1 MSVKHR
7 EVIARCNHS
16 STGMRALRLANIGM
30 TEFGAETFSAAM
42 DQGTFTKHLQELD
55 LRYPMAVVPV
65 EQAT

>member
-1 MSVKHR
+1 M
-7 EVIARCNHS
+7 
-16 STGMRALRLANIGM
+16 STGMRTLCLANIGM

>member
-1 MSVKHR
+1 M
-7 EVIARCNHS
+7 
-16 STGMRALRLANIGM
+16 STGMRALRLANIGV

-55 LRYPMAVVPV
+55 LRYAMPV